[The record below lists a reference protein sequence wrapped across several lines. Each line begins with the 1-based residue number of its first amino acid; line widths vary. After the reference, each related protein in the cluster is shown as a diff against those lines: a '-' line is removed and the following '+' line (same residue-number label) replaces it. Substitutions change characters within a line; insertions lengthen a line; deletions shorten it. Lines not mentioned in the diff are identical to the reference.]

1 MVRQTET
8 PETGATG
15 PAEERG
21 LRLKARARALYHG
34 ASPAAVK
41 FRFGV
46 IILDLIIIAFFIAAP
61 ILQHSPIYYLI
72 DYAIAVFLILDLT
85 ARFLAAPDLK
95 AWQKRPLAWVDIIVL
110 LTLLLPHILSNFGF
124 LRVLR
129 LWTLVESDFF
139 WRTVGRRYDDTR
151 YEELT
156 KAAVRLLTFVF
167 VITGFVYATFI
178 GRYEGIGGWVD
189 ALYWTVTSL
198 TTTGYGDVI
207 LPGVWGRLL
216 SIAVMLGGVSLFIRL
231 MQLLVR
237 PNKVLHPCHHCGLQR
252 HEPDASHCKA
262 CGNLLNIPNHED

>member
-1 MVRQTET
+1 MVDKTHA
-8 PETGATG
+8 PE
-15 PAEERG
+15 PERDG

-34 ASPAAVK
+34 ASPGAVK
-41 FRFGV
+41 FRYG
-46 IILDLIIIAFFIAAP
+46 IIVLDLAIIAFFIAGPLLRKTSIFYA
-61 ILQHSPIYYLI
+61 I
-72 DYAIAVFLILDLT
+72 DYAIAVFLTLDLLM
-85 ARFLAAPDLK
+85 RFLAAPDLK
-95 AWQKRPLAWVDIIVL
+95 SWLKRPMAWVDLAVL
-110 LTLLLPHILSNFGF
+110 LTLLFPVWLSNFGF

-151 YEELT
+151 IEELV
-156 KAAVRLLTFVF
+156 KAGVRLLTFIF
-167 VITGFVYATFI
+167 VITGFVYATFL
-178 GRYEGIGGWVD
+178 GRYEGISGWMD

-237 PNKVLHPCHHCGLQR
+237 PHKVLHPCPACGLRR
-252 HEPDASHCKA
+252 HDPDASHCKA
-262 CGNLLNIPNHED
+262 CGNILDIPNDE